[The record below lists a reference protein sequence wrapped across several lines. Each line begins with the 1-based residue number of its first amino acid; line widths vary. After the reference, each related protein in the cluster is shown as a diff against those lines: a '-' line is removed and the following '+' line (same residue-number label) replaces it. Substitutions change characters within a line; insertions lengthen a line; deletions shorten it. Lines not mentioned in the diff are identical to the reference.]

1 MDARL
6 AAHRRTW
13 EVKPALRAIY
23 EDAYARIVARC
34 VPGRTLEIGGGSGNL
49 KRYVSGGDG
58 DDIVSSDIVWAEWL
72 DLVADAHRLPL
83 AAASFANIVLF
94 DVLHHL
100 ERPRRFLVEAAR
112 VLAPGG
118 RLIMVEPAIT
128 PVSWVFFKLFHEEPV
143 RLGEDPLADGPL
155 DPNRSPMAA
164 NQAIPTRLFGRD
176 RAALAAAIP
185 ALRLVE
191 CRRMSLFAYPLS
203 GGFKPWSLIPAAAAA
218 PLLKLERAIEPV
230 LAPLMAFRLLA
241 VMERLMERT

>member
-1 MDARL
+1 MDLRL

-13 EVKPALRAIY
+13 ETKPVLRAIY

-34 VPGRTLEIGGGSGNL
+34 RPGRTLEIGGGSGNL
-49 KRYVSGGDG
+49 KRFMSESESG
-58 DDIVSSDIVWAEWL
+58 DIVSSDIVWAQWL

-83 AAASFANIVLF
+83 AAASFANVVLF

-100 ERPRRFLVEAAR
+100 ERPRRFLAEAAR

-118 RLIMVEPAIT
+118 RLVMVEPAIT
-128 PVSWVFFKLFHEEPV
+128 PLSFVFYKLFHDEPV
-143 RLGEDPLADGPL
+143 RLGENPLADGPL
-155 DPNRSPMAA
+155 DPHRSPMAA

-176 RAALAAAIP
+176 RRALAAAVP

-203 GGFKPWSLIPAAAAA
+203 GGFKPWSLIPAAATG
-218 PLLKLERAIEPV
+218 PV
-230 LAPLMAFRLLA
+230 LKVERLLEPALGPLMAFRLLA
-241 VMERLMERT
+241 VLERAE